1 MKVTATKYEDIE
13 VEVSEEQVEVLMCAL
28 IKDDFDNQKEILEV
42 EFPELLDAMKVVY
55 EAYSG
60 RPIDLVERFSH

>member
-28 IKDDFDNQKEILEV
+28 IKDDFNNQKEILEV

>member
-13 VEVSEEQVEVLMCAL
+13 VEVSEEKVEVLMCAL

>member
-28 IKDDFDNQKEILEV
+28 IKDDFANQKEILEV

>member
-28 IKDDFDNQKEILEV
+28 IKDDFDNQKEILEI

>member
-28 IKDDFDNQKEILEV
+28 IKDDFNNQKEILEI

>member
-13 VEVSEEQVEVLMCAL
+13 VEVSEEQVEVLMCTL
-28 IKDDFDNQKEILEV
+28 IKDDFNNQKEILEI